1 MAIIRNALSSNN
13 TNDDKRS
20 ITDNGCEEVIDYY
33 DNEPVTPRELKAW
46 YLQNMAIEPYGVAA
60 ISILTPL
67 ILESY
72 ASQTGF
78 KASDINI
85 PCDVTEPNYNCITKF
100 GSGYVNTESYSFYVL
115 AISVVLQAFVFIS
128 CGALADYGTVNV
140 FLLAYIPVY
149 SRLLPNVIEAR
160 NDPNKGY
167 HEVETLIEYNGNK
180 LSTNAIGTGVATGII
195 LLAICAA
202 IAGLMDASILSL
214 KIGCLIIG
222 AWCLFLSTFPLL
234 WLKNRSGP
242 PLPSDGLNTIS
253 SVAVI
258 FGKKVFNL
266 SFAELLTGALLV
278 PLMAIIGAYL
288 FLFMQQKLSL
298 STKTMVLI
306 VCGLEALLP
315 IYGLFGFFAPFG
327 LKEKWEIWL
336 SVVFFGLMLGAAQS
350 FYRVLFASLIPKGHE
365 NEFFSLYE
373 ITDKG
378 SSWIGTLLTG
388 VINDLTGNLRYT
400 YFVLTI
406 MLVLPLLLIATV
418 DVEKGKIDAENFSKR
433 EYSKEIK
440 IDNKDDNDN
449 TLDIDIKNNNLNYCK

>member
-128 CGALADYGTVNV
+128 CGALADYGTATFTIIVNLCFGAVNV

-149 SRLLPNVIEAR
+149 SRLLPNVIEAK
-160 NDPNKGY
+160 NDPSKGY

-202 IAGLMDASILSL
+202 IASLMDASILSL
-214 KIGCLIIG
+214 KIGCLII
-222 AWCLFLSTFPLL
+222 AWFIM
-234 WLKNRSGP
+234 
-242 PLPSDGLNTIS
+242 SDGLNTIS

-266 SFAELLTGALLV
+266 SFAELLAAALLV

-350 FYRVLFASLIPKGHE
+350 FNRVLFASLIPKGHE

-406 MLVLPLLLIATV
+406 MLVLPLFLIATV

-449 TLDIDIKNNNLNYCK
+449 TLDIDIKNNNLNYL